1 MGKREVEEYFHSIG
15 RDDLQI
21 MEFPTSSATVELAAQ
36 AVGVEPAR
44 IAKTLSYRLKDRDIV
59 VVVSGTSRISN
70 RKFKD
75 SFHCKA
81 KMMSPEEALELTGH
95 PVGGVCPF
103 GLKTAVDVYLDES
116 LRKFEYVYPAAG
128 ASNNAV
134 RIKVS
139 EFAAITGGQWVDVT
153 EEPKEE

>member
-21 MEFPTSSATVELAAQ
+21 MEFPASSATVELAAQ

-44 IAKTLSYRLKDRDIV
+44 IAKTLSYRLKERDIV

-75 SFHCKA
+75 KFHSKA
-81 KMMSPEEALELTGH
+81 KMMSPEEALALTGH
-95 PVGGVCPF
+95 PVGGICPF
-103 GLKTAVDVYLDES
+103 GLKTAIDVYLDES

-128 ASNNAV
+128 AGNNAV
-134 RIKVS
+134 CIKVS
-139 EFAAITGGQWVDVT
+139 EFAEITGGQWVDVT
-153 EEPKEE
+153 E